1 MAIEFTPG
9 ESKVLDVKLVPTRI
23 GVSIYG
29 SAGVSHTVMAGESK
43 TYEWL
48 QAWSAEE
55 ATIFAKSGHAI
66 FPWAWMPSAYAAVGL
81 KRGILF
87 FDTTGWVGDMALHL
101 WNSIVSGPGYYGGS
115 HDFCI
120 LSGNGADPNF
130 GKEIYGWIR
139 TRFSD
144 EYLITRKRISS
155 IPCQSWGTFDI
166 PAQFVNSSG
175 YTVLICVVDNDF
187 LGDSDPTG
195 STSGSIGSYLYAG
208 KSYVSRY

>member
-1 MAIEFTPG
+1 
-9 ESKVLDVKLVPTRI
+9 
-23 GVSIYG
+23 
-29 SAGVSHTVMAGESK
+29 
-43 TYEWL
+43 
-48 QAWSAEE
+48 
-55 ATIFAKSGHAI
+55 
-66 FPWAWMPSAYAAVGL
+66 
-81 KRGILF
+81 
-87 FDTTGWVGDMALHL
+87 MALHL
-101 WNSIVSGPGYYGGS
+101 WNSIVKGGTCYYGGS

-144 EYLITRKRISS
+144 EYLITRKRVSS
-155 IPCQSWGTFDI
+155 ITCQGSGTFDI

-187 LGDSDPTG
+187 NGDSDPTG